1 MNEKQYKKVKTVLDR
16 TIIGLGFVM
25 LVQLFVM
32 LIAMQSV
39 NRQAIQNQKSND
51 KIEKLVADYG
61 ETLAIPQIIYD
72 SKTLNIDNY
81 RNIMCD
87 MQADEAELA
96 FAQFQDVRACPLGV
110 YLSDDETVADE
121 YYTVTNKAV
130 DYIRFRQT
138 EDNQYLTYK
147 YGNLAYTLKLDK
159 SCQLQDALQY
169 LGLNIT
175 NLEAQNADDLN
186 NQFGVD
192 NSSKSTNE
200 TAMTGENTFGN
211 YVMNFD
217 NQAFG
222 MVYGV
227 NTDGQVNFYLDNK
240 LVMTI
245 TDQPDFEVADDAQ
258 EYDSETD
265 SNIKIWIYGQ
275 DFQSNRDSESKYQAL
290 IMSIDGLQKTL
301 KYAQEQ

>member
-1 MNEKQYKKVKTVLDR
+1 
-16 TIIGLGFVM
+16 
-25 LVQLFVM
+25 
-32 LIAMQSV
+32 MQSV
-39 NRQAIQNQKSND
+39 NKQNNSNQSNAS

-61 ETLAIPQIIYD
+61 ETLAIPQVIQD
-72 SKTLNIDNY
+72 SKTLKIENY

-96 FAQFQDVRACPLGV
+96 FAEFQDVRACPLGV
-110 YLSDDETVADE
+110 YLSDEETISDE
-121 YYTVTNKAV
+121 YYTVTNNAV

-138 EDNQYLTYK
+138 ESNQYLTYK
-147 YGNLAYTLKLDK
+147 YLDMAYTIKLDK
-159 SCQLQDALQY
+159 SYQLADALQY

-175 NLEAQNADDLN
+175 NLEAQDAESLNDL
-186 NQFGVD
+186 FGVNYD
-192 NSSKSTNE
+192 SKNTSE
-200 TAMTGENTFGN
+200 TAMTGEYTFGN

-245 TDQPDFEVADDAQ
+245 TDQQDFEIADDAQ
-258 EYDSETD
+258 RYDSEND

-275 DFQSNRDSESKYQAL
+275 DFQSSRDSESKYQAL

>member
-1 MNEKQYKKVKTVLDR
+1 MKEEQYKKVKTVLDR
-16 TIIGLGFVM
+16 TIIGLGLVM
-25 LVQLFVM
+25 LVQLFIM

-39 NRQAIQNQKSND
+39 NKQNNSNQSNAS

-61 ETLAIPQIIYD
+61 ETLAIPQIIQD
-72 SKTLNIDNY
+72 SKTLKIENY

-96 FAQFQDVRACPLGV
+96 FAEFQDVRACPLGV
-110 YLSDDETVADE
+110 YLSEDETVSDE
-121 YYTVTNKAV
+121 YYTVTNDAV

-138 EDNQYLTYK
+138 ESNQYLTYK
-147 YGNLAYTLKLDK
+147 YLDMAYTLKLDK
-159 SCQLQDALQY
+159 SCQLQDAIYY

-175 NLEAQNADDLN
+175 NLEKQDAESLNDL
-186 NQFGVD
+186 FGVSYS
-192 NSSKSTNE
+192 NNNTSE
-200 TAMTGENTFGN
+200 TAMTGEYTFGN

-245 TDQPDFEVADDAQ
+245 TDQQDFEVADDAQ
-258 EYDSETD
+258 EYDSEND

-301 KYAQEQ
+301 KYAQK